1 MPGVA
6 FSGQFNA
13 AMGLNA
19 VLLPGEDQPGL
30 TWRDNCFG
38 EKVADDRSL
47 EYAGLETSLLP

>member
-1 MPGVA
+1 MPVA

-47 EYAGLETSLLP
+47 GYAGLETSLLP